1 MHQSRILLLQGKD
14 LMCRSKLIEALNLS
28 REYSS
33 DRINNQK
40 LSLEAT
46 KLFQEVNLKIQI
58 NVNNI
63 FIFAEALPL
72 DKKTL
77 KLRQVDENTIQN
89 QTDFQNDKPR
99 IMNILQNTKK
109 QLDIKFEVL
118 NERMLK

>member
-1 MHQSRILLLQGKD
+1 M
-14 LMCRSKLIEALNLS
+14 
-28 REYSS
+28 
-33 DRINNQK
+33 
-40 LSLEAT
+40 
-46 KLFQEVNLKIQI
+46 
-58 NVNNI
+58 NNI

-89 QTDFQNDKPR
+89 QTDFKNDKPR

>member
-1 MHQSRILLLQGKD
+1 
-14 LMCRSKLIEALNLS
+14 
-28 REYSS
+28 
-33 DRINNQK
+33 
-40 LSLEAT
+40 
-46 KLFQEVNLKIQI
+46 
-58 NVNNI
+58 
-63 FIFAEALPL
+63 L

-118 NERMLK
+118 NERMLKQI

>member
-1 MHQSRILLLQGKD
+1 M
-14 LMCRSKLIEALNLS
+14 
-28 REYSS
+28 
-33 DRINNQK
+33 
-40 LSLEAT
+40 
-46 KLFQEVNLKIQI
+46 
-58 NVNNI
+58 NNI

-118 NERMLK
+118 NERMLKQI